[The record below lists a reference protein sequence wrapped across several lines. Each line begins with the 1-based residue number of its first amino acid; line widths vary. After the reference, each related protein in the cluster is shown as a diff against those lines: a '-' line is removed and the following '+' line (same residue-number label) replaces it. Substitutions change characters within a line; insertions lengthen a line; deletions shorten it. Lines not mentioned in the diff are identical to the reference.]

1 MTLLP
6 DVWWPTALL
15 ALVLF
20 VDAAMSIRPP
30 KFIRDCLDGVN
41 LPREWWWILVVIK
54 SLAVVGLI
62 AGIWMPGVAFA
73 ANVGVIA
80 YFCSA
85 AVAHLRARNTGQAFW
100 VNCLGMLALSIAVL
114 VLSRY
119 W

>member
-54 SLAVVGLI
+54 ALAVVGLI

-80 YFCSA
+80 YFCCA